1 MDINNSEA
9 VMVGATTEEV
19 IARLQLALTREYE
32 RYGKKKEKYIPAF
45 DYDGRQQWER
55 IQILIKNN
63 PII

>member
-1 MDINNSEA
+1 
-9 VMVGATTEEV
+9 MVGATTEEV